1 MGRKPTEE
9 EITRME
15 MTIEKLRFIAI
26 RPAADFTRNAHRKRG
41 RLDWAILLN
50 LMARRQKIK
59 FLKNL
64 LREDLKS
71 FRQP

>member
-9 EITRME
+9 EIATRME
-15 MTIEKLRFIAI
+15 MTIEKLRFIANLPSRFHQK
-26 RPAADFTRNAHRKRG
+26 RPSERG
-41 RLDWAILLN
+41 RLPDWAILLN

-64 LREDLKS
+64 LREDLEK
-71 FRQP
+71 F